1 MFTALLKAFEGFIQP
16 FRPYAE
22 QMPPRSLA
30 AFYWHYFTRAWPVF
44 IALMAVGILL
54 ALCEVQVFQFL
65 SQLVDLL
72 AKAHPATLWHDH
84 WQLFV
89 YMLVI
94 AGVARP
100 LFNLLHEL
108 VLHQSST
115 PFLSLI
121 RWRNHRY
128 VLRQSMSFF
137 TNDFAGRVASKV
149 MDTGGAL
156 SSSVITVF
164 DSFWSVAINF
174 AVTVWLFAAVS
185 TWFLAPML
193 VWLGLYVAM
202 LLLLVPKVLKA
213 SRASSEMRSTTLGRI
228 VDSYSNIQTVK
239 LFSDPHREENY
250 VGGALRDHTR
260 VLLDREGVVT
270 RLTTLNYTLNTVLL
284 VGLTALAVWLWSK
297 GQLTLGTIALV
308 VGLGG
313 RIVTLSGAI
322 LWQVTGVFDN
332 IGTVQNGVDTI
343 AQPYAITDKPG
354 APELKVSGGNLRF
367 NAVRFNYGKGHD
379 SLPAL
384 DGLSFDIRSGE
395 KIGIVGPSG
404 AGKSTLVN
412 VFLRLYD
419 LDSGRIVVDGQDIA
433 EVTQDSLHAA
443 VGVVTQDTALL
454 HRSIRDNVAYGRP
467 DASEDDIRRALRQA
481 SAEGFVNALVDQ
493 QGRTGLDA
501 LVGERGVKLSG
512 GQRQRIA
519 IARVLLKNAPILVLD
534 EATSALDSEIEAA
547 IQDSLKVLME
557 GKTVIAIAH
566 RLSTIARMDRLVV
579 MDRGRVVESGPHAEL
594 IKSGGLYARLWAHQT
609 GGFLAESVAEP
620 TV

>member
-1 MFTALLKAFEGFIQP
+1 MLAALISAFEGLIQP
-16 FRPYAE
+16 FRPYE
-22 QMPPRSLA
+22 ERVPPRRLF
-30 AFYWHYFTRAWPVF
+30 AFYWHYFTRVWPVF
-44 IALMAVGILL
+44 VALMIVGIAL
-54 ALCEVQVFQFL
+54 ALCEVQVFRFL

-72 AKAHPATLWHDH
+72 AKANPATLWADH
-84 WQLFV
+84 WRLFA

-108 VLHQSST
+108 VLHQSAT

-137 TNDFAGRVASKV
+137 TNDFAGRVASKI

-156 SSSVITVF
+156 SSSLITLF

-174 AVTVWLFAAVS
+174 AVTVWMFAALRV
-185 TWFLAPML
+185 WFVVPML
-193 VWLGLYVAM
+193 VWLGLYVGM
-202 LLLLVPKVLKA
+202 LFWLVPRVLKA

-228 VDSYSNIQTVK
+228 VDSYGNIQTVK
-239 LFSDPHREENY
+239 LFSDAAREENY
-250 VGGALRDHTR
+250 MGDALRDHTR
-260 VLLDREGVVT
+260 VLLEREGVVT
-270 RLTTLNYTLNTVLL
+270 RLTTTNYTLNTVLL
-284 VGLTALAVWLWSK
+284 VGLTALAIWLWTRGELS
-297 GQLTLGTIALV
+297 LGAIALV

-313 RIVTLSGAI
+313 RIITLSGAI
-322 LWQVTGVFDN
+322 LWQITGVFDN
-332 IGTVQNGVDTI
+332 IGTVQNGIDTI
-343 AQPYAITDKPG
+343 SQPYTITD
-354 APELKVSGGNLRF
+354 APDATPLKVSGGALRF
-367 NAVRFNYGKGHD
+367 NAVRFHYNKGREG

-384 DGLSFDIRSGE
+384 DGVTFDIRPGE

-419 LDSGRIVVDGQDIA
+419 LESGCILVDGQDIA
-433 EVTQDSLHAA
+433 RVTQDSLHGA

-454 HRSIRDNVAYGRP
+454 HRSIRENVAYGRA
-467 DASEDDIRRALRQA
+467 DATEADIRQALRQA
-481 SAEGFVNALVDQ
+481 SAETFVDGLADMH
-493 QGRTGLDA
+493 GHTGLDA

-547 IQDSLKVLME
+547 IQDSLNTLMR

-566 RLSTIARMDRLVV
+566 RLSTIARMDRLIVL
-579 MDRGRVVESGPHAEL
+579 DKGRIVETGSHAEL
-594 IKSGGLYARLWAHQT
+594 VARDGLYARLWARQT
-609 GGFLAESVAEP
+609 GGFLAEQA
-620 TV
+620 